1 MARGQKKGTN
11 EVERHAINEIKAW
24 MARRGVSQHELAE
37 AVGYH
42 PSAISLRLQG
52 KTAFT
57 LRDLAMI
64 AEHLDVNL
72 MQLLGPVG
80 TAELVRSEDDTEKA
94 PSPSGEEASRL
105 APPTGLEPVT
115 LRLTVECSAN

>member
-1 MARGQKKGTN
+1 MAPRQARGVSG
-11 EVERHAINEIKAW
+11 VERAAAEEVKAW
-24 MARRGVSQHELAE
+24 MARRGISQTELAG
-37 AVGYH
+37 ALGFAQ
-42 PSAISLRLQG
+42 PNLSARLQG
-52 KTAFT
+52 RTAFT
-57 LRDLAMI
+57 LRDLARV
-64 AEHLDVNL
+64 AAYLDVNL

-80 TAELVRSEDDTEKA
+80 TAKLIRGDESTEKA

>member
-1 MARGQKKGTN
+1 MANGQRRGVT
-11 EVERHAINEIKAW
+11 EVERATTREIRAW
-24 MARRGVSQHELAE
+24 MARRGVQQRELAE
-37 AVGYH
+37 ALGYTQ
-42 PSAISLRLQG
+42 SAISLRMSG

-57 LRDLAMI
+57 LRDLAQI
-64 AEHLDVNL
+64 AERLDVTL
-72 MQLLGPVG
+72 VQLLGQVG
-80 TAELVRSEDDTEKA
+80 TAQLVRGDEGTEEA